1 MIATRGLGYGFGAL
15 PSFGMGAG
23 IAAAPSTST
32 GARGRRLARWVISA
46 PSIASPV
53 GEWIRQRDDEEILF
67 LG

>member
-1 MIATRGLGYGFGAL
+1 MIATRGLGYGYGAL

-23 IAAAPSTST
+23 IAAAPPTPT

-53 GEWIRQRDDEEILF
+53 GDWIRQRDDEEILF

>member
-15 PSFGMGAG
+15 PSFGLGAG
-23 IAAAPSTST
+23 IAAAVSAT

-53 GEWIRQRDDEEILF
+53 GEWIRQRDDEEILL

>member
-15 PSFGMGAG
+15 PSFGLGAA
-23 IAAAPSTST
+23 IAAAPVAPA

-46 PSIASPV
+46 PSVASPV

-67 LG
+67 F